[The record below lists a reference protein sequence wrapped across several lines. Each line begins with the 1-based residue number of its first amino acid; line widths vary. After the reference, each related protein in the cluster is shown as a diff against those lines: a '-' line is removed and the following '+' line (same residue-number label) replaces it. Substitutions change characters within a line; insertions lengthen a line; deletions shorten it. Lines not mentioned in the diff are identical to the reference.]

1 MANND
6 PRRRLFGRPALL
18 LLATGGIITV
28 SLWAGT
34 QCLSQGWGG
43 AGMHGTGGG
52 PGMPG
57 DGGGVGGPGRMGMGY
72 SDQQFIVMMIPHH
85 DGAIAMADLALTRA
99 QRPEIKALAKSIKA
113 SQTRENAQMRAWYKQ
128 WYGKDV
134 PSWGPG
140 TGWGWQNGMGM
151 GMGGGMGGGAMGG
164 WTNLSALSAAPDFD
178 RAFIEQMIPHHQMG
192 VMMASM
198 AQTNSQHPELRQL
211 QQAMVRV
218 QSDEIQQMAQWYR
231 SWYGTP

>member
-1 MANND
+1 MTNNN
-6 PRRRLFGRPALL
+6 PRRRIFGRPGLL

-34 QCLSQGWGG
+34 RCLSQGWGG
-43 AGMHGTGGG
+43 D
-52 PGMPG
+52 GMPG
-57 DGGGVGGPGRMGMGY
+57 YGGGAGMPGHGGGVGGPGQMGMGY
-72 SDQQFIVMMIPHH
+72 SDQHFIVMMIPHH

-99 QRPEIKALAKSIKA
+99 KRSEIKALAKSIKA
-113 SQTRENAQMRAWYKQ
+113 SQTRENAQMRDWYRK
-128 WYGKDV
+128 WYGQDV
-134 PSWGPG
+134 PNWGLG

-151 GMGGGMGGGAMGG
+151 GMGMGGGAMGG
-164 WTNLSALSAAPDFD
+164 GTNLYALSAAPDFD

-218 QSDEIQQMAQWYR
+218 QSDEIQQMTQWYR

>member
-1 MANND
+1 MANNI

-18 LLATGGIITV
+18 LMATGGIFTI
-28 SLWAGT
+28 SLWAGA
-34 QCLSQGWGG
+34 QCLSQDWGG
-43 AGMHGTGGG
+43 AGMHGY
-52 PGMPG
+52 
-57 DGGGVGGPGRMGMGY
+57 GGGVGVPGQMGMGY

-85 DGAIAMADLALTRA
+85 DGAIAMADLALSRA

-113 SQTRENAQMRAWYKQ
+113 SQTRENAQMRDWYRK
-128 WYGKDV
+128 WYGQDV
-134 PSWGPG
+134 PNWGLG

-151 GMGGGMGGGAMGG
+151 GMGMGMGGGMGRGYRGGGAMGG